1 MHIGPPEFPFPSS
14 STTFL
19 SHSQLMLNRFYTQ
32 MATIVH
38 CLTQARTERETR
50 DKWVR
55 GDADFTSQCASR
67 TAGREAGALGA
78 EFTWGGWGPG
88 AEWETCEKKT
98 PIQGTSHWTTLL
110 DSHFTNSTVETGQ
123 PCPPLQWSFCDKPV
137 SKAMNKISPP
147 EMECCKE
154 NAWYRVQ

>member
-38 CLTQARTERETR
+38 CLTQARTEKETR

-88 AEWETCEKKT
+88 AEWETCEKKKPYSRNLSLNYT
-98 PIQGTSHWTTLL
+98 PRFPFYKQYSWDRTALSPASMIILWQAGKQGNEQ
-110 DSHFTNSTVETGQ
+110 DQ
-123 PCPPLQWSFCDKPV
+123 PSRDGVL
-137 SKAMNKISPP
+137 
-147 EMECCKE
+147 
-154 NAWYRVQ
+154 